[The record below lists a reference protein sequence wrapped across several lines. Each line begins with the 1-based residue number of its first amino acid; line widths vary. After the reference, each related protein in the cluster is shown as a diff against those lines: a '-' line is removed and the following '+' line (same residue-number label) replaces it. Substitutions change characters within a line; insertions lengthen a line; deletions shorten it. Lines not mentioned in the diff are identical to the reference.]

1 MIYTLSYDMILY
13 GIYLLQL
20 SCHPVAVVSRLVQQ

>member
-1 MIYTLSYDMILY
+1 MILY